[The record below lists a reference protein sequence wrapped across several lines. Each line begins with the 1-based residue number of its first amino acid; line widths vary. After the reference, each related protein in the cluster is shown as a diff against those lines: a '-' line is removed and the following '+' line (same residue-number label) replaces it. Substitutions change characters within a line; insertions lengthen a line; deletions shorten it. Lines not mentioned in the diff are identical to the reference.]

1 MQKNTTCNRGK
12 NKTKQQKQTQ
22 RYYREKISEDIKKA
36 MITIFYL
43 HKEVEKILNI
53 LEIWK
58 VYKRHKLNL

>member
-1 MQKNTTCNRGK
+1 MQKSTTCNREK
-12 NKTKQQKQTQ
+12 KTKQQKHTQ
-22 RYYREKISEDIKKA
+22 RQYREKISEDIKKA

-58 VYKRHKLNL
+58 IYKRHKLNL